1 MFKVMQNVDSAFRY
15 IRMVSVVVIA
25 GSIVLNL
32 YLVYRSYDLAKSKKE
47 KVYVLVNGKAL
58 EAYASERKDNLAVEA
73 KDHIKTFHNNFF
85 TLSPDEKAIEASIG
99 LAMNLADQSAK
110 KIYDDLK
117 EGNYYSG
124 IISSNINQ
132 TLSTDSIQLDMNTIP
147 FGFKYYGVQTLTRPT
162 SVLTRSIV
170 TSGYLREIN
179 RSENNPHGFLV
190 ERWTI
195 LENKDL
201 AVTPR

>member
-15 IRMVSVVVIA
+15 IRMVSIVVIA

-162 SVLTRSIV
+162 SVLTRSII

-201 AVTPR
+201 AVSPR

>member
-1 MFKVMQNVDSAFRY
+1 MFKVMQNIDSAFRY
-15 IRMVSVVVIA
+15 IRMVSIIVVT
-25 GSIVLNL
+25 GSILLNL
-32 YLVYRSYDLAKSKKE
+32 YLVYRSYELVKSKKE
-47 KVYVLVNGKAL
+47 KVYVLINGKAL
-58 EAYASERKDNLAVEA
+58 EAYSSERKDNLAVEA
-73 KDHIKTFHNNFF
+73 KDHIKTFHNQFF
-85 TLSPDEKAIEASIG
+85 TLSPDEKGIEASTG
-99 LAMNLADQSAK
+99 QAMNLADQSAK

-117 EGNYYSG
+117 EGNYYSN

-132 TLSTDSIQLDMNTIP
+132 TIKTDSVLLDMNTIP
-147 FGFKYYGVQTLTRPT
+147 FAFRYYGIETLTRPT

-170 TSGYLREIN
+170 TSGYLREIS
-179 RSENNPHGFLV
+179 RTENNPHGFLI